1 MTTQK
6 SIVAGKGND
15 RRRITLRAAT
25 FLLLC
30 FFASVLAG
38 CGKQDSTDSV
48 EHAYVASPQLEEVVL
63 RDRVAAVY
71 SKVGFVKNGD
81 RVRVL
86 DRSGNKRFVRVRT
99 EDAKEGWIEQRY
111 LIGQDVYDRFKKLSQ
126 DNAKAPAQA
135 TAVVPRPLNLHVEP
149 SRNSETL
156 YQLKEGAKV
165 ELLKRTSTPKGG
177 PAASPSKVTPGP
189 QPKSQP
195 PQPGRPGSEN
205 KKTSGRPAPAK
216 EKIAVKKDAQKMQAP
231 PPDTMLEDW
240 WLVRDVEKR
249 VGWLR
254 GRTLDIEVP
263 LEIAQYAEGQ
273 RIVGSFVL
281 NTVQN
286 EEGRSV
292 SQYAVLMTEPK
303 DGLPFD
309 FNQLRIFTWNR
320 KRSRYE
326 TAYRER
332 FEGELPFTVG
342 KEDFGKEGVLPA
354 FTARFRDSAGN
365 LQGRKYKMNGVLVR
379 RITAPGDVPPPT
391 TTRKGKAKAKRHNK

>member
-1 MTTQK
+1 M
-6 SIVAGKGND
+6 
-15 RRRITLRAAT
+15 
-25 FLLLC
+25 
-30 FFASVLAG
+30 ASVLAG

-48 EHAYVASPQLEEVVL
+48 EHAYVASPQLEEVAL

-135 TAVVPRPLNLHVEP
+135 TGVVPRPLNLHVEP

-177 PAASPSKVTPGP
+177 PAASPSKVTADADIRSQTLPPKPG
-189 QPKSQP
+189 K
-195 PQPGRPGSEN
+195 PGSEN
-205 KKTSGRPAPAK
+205 KKTPGNAAASK
-216 EKIAVKKDAQKMQAP
+216 EKVTAKKPATKAQAAP
-231 PPDTMLEDW
+231 PDAIPEDW
-240 WLVRDVEKR
+240 WLVRDAEKR

-342 KEDFGKEGVLPA
+342 KEDFGKEGVLPT

-379 RITAPGDVPPPT
+379 RITAPGDVSPPT

>member
-1 MTTQK
+1 MLL
-6 SIVAGKGND
+6 VAPF
-15 RRRITLRAAT
+15 ILTCLVA
-25 FLLLC
+25 LV
-30 FFASVLAG
+30 SG
-38 CGKQDSTDSV
+38 CGKQDSAASV
-48 EHAYVASPQLEEVVL
+48 EHAYVAAAQLEEIAL

-71 SKVGFVKNGD
+71 GKVGFVKSGD

-111 LIGQDVYDRFKKLSQ
+111 LIGQDVYDSFKKLSQ

-165 ELLKRTSTPKGG
+165 ELLQRTSTLKDGRASG
-177 PAASPSKVTPGP
+177 PAKVSAELESDSQAQKQNNKTNTATKLPGKSIPAKDKTVVKKSQSKV
-189 QPKSQP
+189 
-195 PQPGRPGSEN
+195 
-205 KKTSGRPAPAK
+205 AA
-216 EKIAVKKDAQKMQAP
+216 AP
-231 PPDTMLEDW
+231 PDATLEDW
-240 WLVRDVEKR
+240 WLVRDAEKR

-281 NTVQN
+281 NTVQDQEARN
-286 EEGRSV
+286 V
-292 SQYAVLMTEPK
+292 SQYAVLMTESR

-309 FNQLRIFTWNR
+309 FNQLRIFTWNK

-342 KEDFGKEGVLPA
+342 KADFGKEGVLPT
-354 FTARFRDSAGN
+354 FTARFRDADGN
-365 LQGRKYKMNGVLVR
+365 LQQRKYKMNGVLVR
-379 RITAPGDVPPPT
+379 RIIETGEASLPSK
-391 TTRKGKAKAKRHNK
+391 TRKNQAKSKR